1 MHRRYTVFMLLR
13 ATPAW
18 LALGRGERLA
28 FHDETLQLVFE
39 GFPAVTLRYYDTEAF
54 HGRCSG
60 VAVTL
65 FQIPCKSGWPH
76 GVRGGS
82 HRAALGFGGRACPN
96 AAAGSMA
103 KAISNAARCRPRM
116 ALLPRM

>member
-28 FHDETLQLVFE
+28 FHDETLQLVFD

-60 VAVTL
+60 VAVWETRGL
-65 FQIPCKSGWPH
+65 HEYYALVEALRGTAFFSRYFGPIPTTAIVAH
-76 GVRGGS
+76 VR
-82 HRAALGFGGRACPN
+82 P
-96 AAAGSMA
+96 
-103 KAISNAARCRPRM
+103 
-116 ALLPRM
+116 LLTSR